1 MNCKICKNDTKM
13 IQDKAQQ
20 KAYNI
25 CKNCQA
31 IMLQDDF
38 FVTNDR
44 EKAQYENHNNTFQ
57 SKGYVKMFED
67 FLDFFWNDL
76 DENKINALDFGSGPG
91 PVLSQILEKKGLQ
104 VDIYDKF
111 YQPKKVFTNKQY
123 DLITSTEVFE
133 HLQNPF
139 ATLSLLKKHLKKDG
153 MIAIMTLFHD
163 NNEENFLKWWYR
175 RDPTHILFYTP
186 KTFEVLARMCGL
198 KVLKH
203 DNKRVIVLT
212 SLK

>member
-31 IMLQDDF
+31 IMLQDNF
-38 FVTNDR
+38 LVTNDR